1 MPARLSAGD
10 GMRLTPLSKA
20 AEQLGGHAATHRETP
35 ENAMPILRAT
45 GLTKRFYG
53 FVAVDN
59 VNLSVRRGS
68 VHALI
73 GPNGAGKTTVFN
85 LLSGFLM
92 PTQGRVEFEGADITQ
107 DGPVAIAR
115 RGVIRSFQI
124 SATFGHLT
132 VHENVR
138 VALQRRADLANQ
150 FWRSDAVL
158 DRLNARTDELLE
170 EVNLTPSRAPLAV
183 NLSYGR
189 KRILEIATTLAV
201 DPQLLLLDEPMA
213 GIGHEDIDRVVA

>member
-1 MPARLSAGD
+1 
-10 GMRLTPLSKA
+10 MRLTPLSKA

-115 RGVIRSFQI
+115 RGNCGRQIRRGFQRPCRTR
-124 SATFGHLT
+124 SLHR
-132 VHENVR
+132 N
-138 VALQRRADLANQ
+138 RR
-150 FWRSDAVL
+150 
-158 DRLNARTDELLE
+158 
-170 EVNLTPSRAPLAV
+170 
-183 NLSYGR
+183 GR
-189 KRILEIATTLAV
+189 MR
-201 DPQLLLLDEPMA
+201 
-213 GIGHEDIDRVVA
+213 